1 MREIEDYN
9 KFTHIYNMFVGSLD
23 DDILMVKVRTERDKG
38 LKKWSLAFGVTKNKM
53 FAGEE

>member
-1 MREIEDYN
+1 
-9 KFTHIYNMFVGSLD
+9 MFVGSLD